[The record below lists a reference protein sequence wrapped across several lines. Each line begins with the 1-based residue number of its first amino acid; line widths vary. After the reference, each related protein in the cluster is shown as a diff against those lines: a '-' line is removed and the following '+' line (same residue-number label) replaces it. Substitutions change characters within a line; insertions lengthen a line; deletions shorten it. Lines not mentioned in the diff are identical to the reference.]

1 MSLMILFFIK
11 GQGILC
17 DYDVQVFER
26 ETHRE
31 KVLEGR
37 RREMKLKAKQQ
48 SAAGGAT
55 GGGGWAI
62 LW

>member
-1 MSLMILFFIK
+1 MCGTS
-11 GQGILC
+11 
-17 DYDVQVFER
+17 QVFER

-48 SAAGGAT
+48 SAAGGA
-55 GGGGWAI
+55 GGGGGGGGG
-62 LW
+62 

>member
-1 MSLMILFFIK
+1 MCLVYIRQM
-11 GQGILC
+11 
-17 DYDVQVFER
+17 FER

-48 SAAGGAT
+48 SAAGGAAGA
-55 GGGGWAI
+55 GGGG
-62 LW
+62 